1 MGVFFGVLLARKNWV
16 ANRCDRK
23 GALRLAWL
31 VLILRAVDW
40 LSKVHVVPADD
51 MISLFFG
58 AAGDWLLE
66 ATVFW
71 LLYIALEPAV
81 RARWPHSIVSWNR
94 LLVGKWLDSQVGSHI
109 LIGAAIGGTIWNALI
124 LVDVFLAPANTLD
137 AGMNLWAAEGT
148 RHWIGANAT
157 QLRMALLIGLV
168 GFFTMFGMRIMLR
181 KDFVAA
187 IAASILFTITRPG
200 ILNEEH
206 LVIVLTAWVA
216 LYAAL
221 IFTLLRFGL
230 VATIA
235 AVFFINSYQYI
246 VLGTERIGWPTPS
259 AVATLTLLIGLAIFA
274 FWRSLGARDLI
285 GGEAAN

>member
-1 MGVFFGVLLARKNWV
+1 
-16 ANRCDRK
+16 
-23 GALRLAWL
+23 LRLAWL

-94 LLVGKWLDSQVGSHI
+94 LLVGKWLDAQVGSHI
-109 LIGAAIGGTIWNALI
+109 LIGAAIGGAIWNSLM
-124 LVDVFLAPANTLD
+124 LVDLFLAPANTLD

-181 KDFVAA
+181 KDFIAA

-200 ILNEEH
+200 ILNEDH
-206 LVIVLTAWVA
+206 LLIVLTAWVA

-246 VLGTERIGWPTPS
+246 VLGTERIGWQTPS
-259 AVATLTLLIGLAIFA
+259 AVATLTLLIGIAVFA